1 MPTTKEE
8 TMAKRNATTLSAD
21 VQAALL
27 DDPEMLREI
36 LFSALQEILEAEM
49 TEHVGARPHERTA
62 SRTGSRNGYKP
73 HILKTRVGMMTLTV
87 PQDREGT
94 FSTKLFGRYQRVEKA
109 LVLALMEMYIVGVS
123 TRKVSKVTEELCGTT
138 FSKSTVSA
146 LCGRLDAELEAWR
159 TRCLS
164 DHAWPYL
171 FVDAR
176 YEKVRRGGRVVSQ
189 GVLIA
194 YGIRDDGFREI
205 VAVSCA
211 DTESEATY
219 HALFA
224 DLKVRGLSG
233 VVLVT
238 SDAHPGLKA
247 AIARHFQAASW
258 QRCQVHFERDLL
270 KTVAYKHRKQLA
282 ADLKEIWAATMPPA
296 ALATAGRVADAWRD
310 THPKIADAIDESVE
324 ECLTVL
330 HFPAGHRLFLRTNN
344 ALERFNQEIKRR
356 TRVVR
361 IFPNEA
367 SCLRLVSAL
376 CVETSEVWMT
386 NRRFLDMDGLAEM
399 LQVEREEA
407 PRLIAVG

>member
-1 MPTTKEE
+1 MTK
-8 TMAKRNATTLSAD
+8 KDATTPATD
-21 VQAALL
+21 VQEALL
-27 DDPEMLREI
+27 DDREMLRGI
-36 LFSALQEILEAEM
+36 LHAALQEILEAEM
-49 TEHVGARPHERTA
+49 TEHVGARPHERTDT
-62 SRTGSRNGYKP
+62 RTGSRNGYKP
-73 HILKTRVGMMTLTV
+73 HILKTRVGAMTLTV
-87 PQDREGT
+87 PQDREGS
-94 FSTKLFGRYQRVEKA
+94 FSTKLFGRYQRNEKA

-123 TRKVSKVTEELCGTT
+123 TRKVARVTEELCGTT

-146 LCGRLDAELEAWR
+146 LCGRLDAELTAWR
-159 TRCLS
+159 TRRLS
-164 DHAWPYL
+164 DHTWPYL

-194 YGIRDDGFREI
+194 YGVRDDGFREI
-205 VAVSCA
+205 VAVGCA

-247 AIARHFQAASW
+247 AIARHFQGASW
-258 QRCQVHFERDLL
+258 QRCQVHFDRDVL
-270 KTVAYKHRKQLA
+270 KTVAFKHRKQLA
-282 ADLKEIWAATMPPA
+282 TDLKGIWAATTTPA
-296 ALATAGRVADAWRD
+296 ALDAAASVADAWRD
-310 THPKIADAIDESVE
+310 THPRIADALDESVE

-330 HFPAGHRLFLRTNN
+330 HFPASHRLFLRTNN

-361 IFPNEA
+361 IFPNEE

-376 CVETSEVWMT
+376 CVETSEEWMT
-386 NRRFLDMDGLAEM
+386 NRRFLDMDALSEM
-399 LQVEREEA
+399 LAAEQEVM
-407 PRLIAVG
+407 PKLTAVN